1 MYDPFFPDG
10 AVVTSATEK
19 RHVSELVIRVLGA
32 DGKPVSEKKQ
42 QTVYYYYSELYP
54 KNFTKEQRLSG
65 TVYLVKGDYAAAA
78 DGALAV
84 IDPDNR
90 EVRPFEKDGKMLC
103 PLRFVCESLKCTVT
117 WNEETGTATVTR
129 PDGGESV
136 ITLSGESAATD
147 AMTADDTLL
156 VENDRIMASEKLLAA
171 HFRRTQLRCRKRH
184 GVLYRDS

>member
-1 MYDPFFPDG
+1 M
-10 AVVTSATEK
+10 
-19 RHVSELVIRVLGA
+19 
-32 DGKPVSEKKQ
+32 
-42 QTVYYYYSELYP
+42 LY
-54 KNFTKEQRLSG
+54 
-65 TVYLVKGDYAAAA
+65 
-78 DGALAV
+78 
-84 IDPDNR
+84 
-90 EVRPFEKDGKMLC
+90 

-171 HFRRTQLRCRKRH
+171 ISGARSYDAGNGMVFYTGIPEWTPDRDAEKQALEAMQYVLMPFFRMFLD
-184 GVLYRDS
+184 L